1 MAITET
7 EALQILPLLTMR
19 AELRIPDD
27 SHDDLVTGQIVAAM
41 NFISELTGRGYSDL
55 GNPALRSAA
64 ILLVRQLYNGY
75 NEIKPNAAFYALID
89 PYRNLAG
96 KFAASPRVIVDPTTS
111 DHARFFGWSDDRLIE
126 AADFSGAATSD
137 SNVGILPARSTNG
150 YLWFGV
156 PVAAGYP
163 ASLHI
168 NSGPINQ
175 LAVFVQQAGTVD
187 DSNGQPHFVGVS
199 FDIQSF
205 VLADEQIELGY

>member
-1 MAITET
+1 MILET
-7 EALQILPLLTMR
+7 EALVLLPILTMR

-27 SHDDLVTGQIVAAM
+27 SHDDLISGQITAAW
-41 NFISELTGRGYSDL
+41 NFISDMTGRGYADL

-64 ILLVRQLYNGY
+64 VLLVRQLYNGY
-75 NEIKPNAAFYALID
+75 REIRPTEAFFALID
-89 PYRNLAG
+89 PFRNIAG
-96 KFAASPRVIVDPTTS
+96 VFKASPRVIVDPTTS

-137 SNVGILPARSTNG
+137 SNVGILPGRSTNG
-150 YLWFGV
+150 YIWFAV

-168 NSGPINQ
+168 NSGPLNQ
-175 LAVFVQQAGTVD
+175 LSVFVEQVGTVD

>member
-1 MAITET
+1 MILET
-7 EALQILPLLTMR
+7 EALVLLPILTMR

-27 SHDDLVTGQIVAAM
+27 SHDDLITGQIVAAW
-41 NFISELTGRGYSDL
+41 NYISEMTGRGYSDL

-111 DHARFFGWSDDRLIE
+111 DHVRYFGWSDKRVIE
-126 AADFSGAATSD
+126 TTEFAFASSSS
-137 SNVGILPARSTNG
+137 SNDGTLPQRSTNG
-150 YLWFGV
+150 YIWFAV

-168 NSGPINQ
+168 NGGPLNQ
-175 LAVFVQQAGTVD
+175 LSVFVQQG
-187 DSNGQPHFVGVS
+187 
-199 FDIQSF
+199 
-205 VLADEQIELGY
+205 GYGGRLERPASLCRRLIRPTEFPPGRPSD

>member
-1 MAITET
+1 MITEA
-7 EALQILPLLTMR
+7 ESLQILPLATMR

-27 SHDDLVTGQIVAAM
+27 SHDDLVTGQIVAAF

-64 ILLVRQLYNGY
+64 VLMVRTLYNGGA
-75 NEIKPNAAFYALID
+75 EIKPSAAVYALVD
-89 PYRNLAG
+89 PFRNIAG
-96 KFAASPRVIVDPTTS
+96 VFKASPRVITDPLTS